1 MEYRLGGG
9 VKMPDYTVHI
19 MQLREDNYHNGL
31 KLGRSL
37 RNQPILKA
45 FEAVT
50 KPNIDT
56 EQLKSIYN
64 EFAPQLLSELEG
76 LAEGLEMPF
85 PKAAALL
92 GGYDVPKIAAMG
104 CSAMITPSYYVRNY
118 DFTPAFYD
126 GYFTAAQPEQ
136 GLATVG
142 YNLQAIGRHD
152 GVNEKGLAAGLHF
165 VSFDGYRTGLS
176 PWVGVRMI
184 LESCATVD
192 EASYML
198 RHIPH
203 AACYNFSIG
212 DARGNMAVV
221 EASPDQVITRAGG
234 EAAIACVNHYEALTG
249 KNRPSIEH
257 SLGRKRYIDDLNATQ
272 LTQTE
277 AFGLFKERE
286 SPLFF
291 TDYDDLFGTLH
302 TFSYAF
308 EEGRVMTSLA
318 QGSALDFSFRDWV
331 EGKDIPAAELT
342 GHID

>member
-1 MEYRLGGG
+1 
-9 VKMPDYTVHI
+9 MPDYTVHI

>member
-1 MEYRLGGG
+1 
-9 VKMPDYTVHI
+9 MPDYTVHI

-56 EQLKSIYN
+56 EQLKRIYN

-184 LESCATVD
+184 LESCATVE

-257 SLGRKRYIDDLNATQ
+257 SLGRKRYIDGLDATQ

-291 TDYDDLFGTLH
+291 TDYHDLFGTLH

>member
-1 MEYRLGGG
+1 
-9 VKMPDYTVHI
+9 MPEYTVHI
-19 MQLREDNYHNGL
+19 LQLREDNYHNGL
-31 KLGRSL
+31 RLGRRL

-50 KPNIDT
+50 KPEIDT
-56 EQLKSIYN
+56 EQMKSIYN

-76 LAEGLEMPF
+76 LAEGLEMSF
-85 PKAAALL
+85 SKAAALL
-92 GGYDVPKIAAMG
+92 GGYDVPRIAAMG
-104 CSAMITPSYYVRNY
+104 CSAMITGSYYVRNY

-126 GYFTAAQPEQ
+126 GYFTAAQADQ
-136 GLATVG
+136 GLATAG

-165 VSFDGYRTGLS
+165 VSFDGHETGLS
-176 PWVGVRMI
+176 SWVGVRMV
-184 LESCATVD
+184 LESCGTVE

-203 AACYNFSIG
+203 AACYNYSIG

-221 EASPDQVITRAGG
+221 EASPGQVITRAGG

-257 SLGRKRYIDDLNATQ
+257 SLRRKRYIDSLDAEQ

-277 AFGLFKERE
+277 AFGLFKDRK
-286 SPLFF
+286 SPIFF

-302 TFSYAF
+302 TFSYSF

-318 QGSALDFSFRDWV
+318 QGDMLDFSFRDWV
-331 EGKDIPAAELT
+331 EGKDLQEAILT

>member
-1 MEYRLGGG
+1 
-9 VKMPDYTVHI
+9 MPDYTVHI

-184 LESCATVD
+184 LESCATV
-192 EASYML
+192 EEVSYML

-234 EAAIACVNHYEALTG
+234 EAAIACGNHYEALTG

-257 SLGRKRYIDDLNATQ
+257 SLGRKRYIDGLDATQ

>member
-1 MEYRLGGG
+1 
-9 VKMPDYTVHI
+9 MPNYTVNI
-19 MQLREDNYHNGL
+19 LQLREDNYYNGL

-45 FEAVT
+45 FEAAT
-50 KPNIDT
+50 KPEIDT

-92 GGYDVPKIAAMG
+92 GGYDVPKITAMG

-126 GYFTAAQPEQ
+126 GYFTAAQADK

-165 VSFDGYRTGLS
+165 VSFDGYEAGLS

-184 LESCATVD
+184 LESCGTVE

-234 EAAIACVNHYEALTG
+234 GAAIACVNHYEALTG

-257 SLGRKRYIDDLNATQ
+257 SLRRKRYIDSLDATQ
-272 LTQTE
+272 LTHAE

-302 TFSYAF
+302 TFSYSF
-308 EEGRVMTSLA
+308 EEERVMTSLA
-318 QGSALDFSFRDWV
+318 QGGVLDFSFREWAQ
-331 EGKDIPAAELT
+331 GKDLQEATLT
-342 GHID
+342 GHIN

>member
-1 MEYRLGGG
+1 
-9 VKMPDYTVHI
+9 MPDYTVHI
-19 MQLREDNYHNGL
+19 LQLREDNYHNGF

-37 RNQPILKA
+37 RNQSILKA

-50 KPNIDT
+50 KPEIDT

-85 PKAAALL
+85 SKAAALL

-104 CSAMITPSYYVRNY
+104 CSAMITASYYVRNY

-126 GYFTAAQPEQ
+126 GYFTVAQADQ
-136 GLATVG
+136 GLASAG

-152 GVNEKGLAAGLHF
+152 GVNEQGLAAGLHF

-176 PWVGVRMI
+176 SWVGVRMI
-184 LESCATVD
+184 LESCSTVEEAT
-192 EASYML
+192 YML

-203 AACYNFSIG
+203 AACYNFSVG
-212 DARGNMAVV
+212 DARGNTAVV
-221 EASPDQVITRAGG
+221 EASPDQVITRTGG

-257 SLGRKRYIDDLNATQ
+257 SLRRKRYIDSLDAEQ

-277 AFGLFKERE
+277 AFGLFKDRK

-291 TDYDDLFGTLH
+291 TDYGDLFGTLH
-302 TFSYAF
+302 TFSYTF

-318 QGSALDFSFRDWV
+318 QGRVLDFSFRDWV
-331 EGKDIPAAELT
+331 EGKDLQEATLT

>member
-1 MEYRLGGG
+1 
-9 VKMPDYTVHI
+9 MPDYTVHI

-184 LESCATVD
+184 LESCATV
-192 EASYML
+192 EEVSYML

-257 SLGRKRYIDDLNATQ
+257 SLGRKRYIDGLDATQ

-277 AFGLFKERE
+277 ALGLFKERE

>member
-1 MEYRLGGG
+1 
-9 VKMPDYTVHI
+9 MPDYTVHI

-37 RNQPILKA
+37 RNKPILKA

-76 LAEGLEMPF
+76 LAEGLVMPF

-184 LESCATVD
+184 LESCATV
-192 EASYML
+192 EEVSYML

-257 SLGRKRYIDDLNATQ
+257 SLGRKRYIDGLNATQ

>member
-1 MEYRLGGG
+1 
-9 VKMPDYTVHI
+9 MPDYTVHI

-45 FEAVT
+45 FEAAT
-50 KPNIDT
+50 KPEIDT

-184 LESCATVD
+184 LESCATV
-192 EASYML
+192 EEVSYML

-257 SLGRKRYIDDLNATQ
+257 SLGRKRYIDGLDATQ

-308 EEGRVMTSLA
+308 DEGRVMTSFA

>member
-1 MEYRLGGG
+1 
-9 VKMPDYTVHI
+9 MPDYTVHI
-19 MQLREDNYHNGL
+19 LQLREDNYHNGL
-31 KLGRSL
+31 KLGRRL

-45 FEAVT
+45 FEAIT
-50 KPNIDT
+50 KSEIDT

-76 LAEGLEMPF
+76 LAEGLEMPL

-126 GYFTAAQPEQ
+126 GYFTMAQADQ
-136 GLATVG
+136 GLASAG
-142 YNLQAIGRHD
+142 YNLQALGRHD

-165 VSFDGYRTGLS
+165 VSFDGYQTGLS
-176 PWVGVRMI
+176 PWISVRMI
-184 LESCATVD
+184 LESCATVE

-212 DARGNMAVV
+212 DAGGNTGVV
-221 EASPDQVITRAGG
+221 EASPDQVITRAGE

-257 SLGRKRYIDDLNATQ
+257 SVRRKRYIDSLDAEQ

-277 AFGLFKERE
+277 AFGLFKEHK

-302 TFSYAF
+302 TFSYSF

-318 QGSALDFSFRDWV
+318 QGSVLDFSFRDWAR
-331 EGKDIPAAELT
+331 GHDIQEAALT

>member
-1 MEYRLGGG
+1 
-9 VKMPDYTVHI
+9 MPDYTVHI

-45 FEAVT
+45 FEAAT
-50 KPNIDT
+50 KPEIDT

-152 GVNEKGLAAGLHF
+152 GVNEQGLAAGLHF

-184 LESCATVD
+184 LESCATVE

-257 SLGRKRYIDDLNATQ
+257 SLGRKRYIDGLNATQ

-318 QGSALDFSFRDWV
+318 QGSALDFSFREWV
-331 EGKDIPAAELT
+331 EGKDIPAAKLT
-342 GHID
+342 GHTD

>member
-1 MEYRLGGG
+1 MPEYKVNIL
-9 VKMPDYTVHI
+9 
-19 MQLREDNYHNGL
+19 QLREDNYHNGL

-45 FEAVT
+45 FEAAT
-50 KPNIDT
+50 KLEIDT

-64 EFAPQLLSELEG
+64 EFAPQLLTELEG
-76 LAEGLEMPF
+76 LAEGLEMSF

-104 CSAMITPSYYVRNY
+104 CSAMITASYYVRNY

-126 GYFTAAQPEQ
+126 GYFTVAQADQ
-136 GLATVG
+136 GLATAG

-152 GVNEKGLAAGLHF
+152 GVNEQGLAAGLHF
-165 VSFDGYRTGLS
+165 VSFDGYETGLS

-184 LESCATVD
+184 LESCSTAE

-221 EASPDQVITRAGG
+221 EASPDQVIPRAGG

-249 KNRPSIEH
+249 KNRPAIEH
-257 SLGRKRYIDDLNATQ
+257 SLRRKRYLDSLDAER

-277 AFGLFKERE
+277 AFGLFKDPK

-308 EEGRVMTSLA
+308 EDGRVMTSLA
-318 QGSALDFSFRDWV
+318 QGGVLDFSFREWIR
-331 EGKDIPAAELT
+331 GQDIPEAALT
-342 GHID
+342 GHIDGYEDGQRV

>member
-1 MEYRLGGG
+1 
-9 VKMPDYTVHI
+9 MPDYTVHI
-19 MQLREDNYHNGL
+19 LQLREDNYHNGL

-50 KPNIDT
+50 KPEIDT

-85 PKAAALL
+85 SKAAALL

-104 CSAMITPSYYVRNY
+104 CSAMITTSYYVRNY

-126 GYFTAAQPEQ
+126 GYFTVAQADQ
-136 GLATVG
+136 GLASAG

-152 GVNEKGLAAGLHF
+152 GVNEQGLAAGLHF
-165 VSFDGYRTGLS
+165 VSFDGYQAGLS
-176 PWVGVRMI
+176 SWVGVRMI
-184 LESCATVD
+184 LESCSTVD

-221 EASPDQVITRAGG
+221 EASPDQVITRAG
-234 EAAIACVNHYEALTG
+234 EASAIACVNHYETLTG

-257 SLGRKRYIDDLNATQ
+257 SLGRKRYIDGLNATQ

-318 QGSALDFSFRDWV
+318 QGSALDFSFRDWAQ
-331 EGKDIPAAELT
+331 GQDIPEATLT

>member
-1 MEYRLGGG
+1 
-9 VKMPDYTVHI
+9 MPDYTVHI

-184 LESCATVD
+184 LESCATV
-192 EASYML
+192 EEVSYML

-257 SLGRKRYIDDLNATQ
+257 SLGRKRYIDGLDATQ